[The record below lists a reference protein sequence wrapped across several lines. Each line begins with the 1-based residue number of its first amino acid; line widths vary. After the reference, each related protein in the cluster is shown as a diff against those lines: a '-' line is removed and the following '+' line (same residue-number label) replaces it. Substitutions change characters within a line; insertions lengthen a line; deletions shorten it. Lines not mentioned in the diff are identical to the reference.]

1 VVTPRGDGV
10 EPTSIPGAEEILA
23 RVADRLVASFEPRR
37 TLSLLPSLLVPE
49 LADWCAVVLPPVMGR
64 AEWWRCPG
72 PSRPTE
78 YSRMSLRSLRRVPAL
93 EAAMDGVSSP
103 GDGELVGQLAAASW
117 GPGESLDS
125 VGDVVVYPLAGVPAR
140 RAALVLV
147 RETRRGRFDVG
158 DLEVIRRFGALAGV
172 ALAAG
177 LANRQQQRI
186 ISVLQEPLLPRPLP
200 PIEGVEFAAFFR
212 PGQRMLDVSGDFYD
226 VRADGDGRAL
236 LVVGDVCGHGIEA
249 AVLGGRY
256 REAVHALAG
265 AEHRPAHLLDM
276 LNKTMLDLGDTRF
289 ATVVMGQ
296 LRPEPGGGVALTL
309 SSGGHPR
316 PLVLRS
322 DGHVEEVTIPGTL
335 VGVLPDAHF
344 GEAEIVLAP
353 GETMV
358 LYSDGLAELLGG
370 REEAEGE
377 GVRQVHEVLTRLSG
391 LDPVTAA
398 SELEIHVQGFAGE
411 ADHDDAT
418 ALFVRA
424 ARTEPGR

>member
-1 VVTPRGDGV
+1 MSTLPPSDPAADRSG
-10 EPTSIPGAEEILA
+10 EELLA
-23 RVADRLVASFEPRR
+23 RIADRLVASFEPRR
-37 TLSLLPSLLVPE
+37 TLPLLPTLLVPE
-49 LADWCAVVLPPVMGR
+49 LADWCAMVLPPVLGR

-72 PSRPTE
+72 PGRPTE
-78 YSRMSLRSLRRVPAL
+78 WSRMSQRSLRSVPAL
-93 EAAMDGVSSP
+93 EAAMDGRSTP
-103 GDGELVGQLAAASW
+103 GDAELVLQLADAHW
-117 GPGESLDS
+117 GPADAVEN
-125 VGDVVVYPLAGVPAR
+125 VGDVVVCPLGGLPGR

-147 RETRRGRFDVG
+147 RESGRGRFAVD
-158 DLEVIRRFGALAGV
+158 DLEIIRRFSGLAGV

-200 PIEGVEFAAFFR
+200 TVDGVELGVFFR

-226 VRADGDGRAL
+226 VRAGADGRAL
-236 LVVGDVCGHGIEA
+236 VVIGDVCGHGIEA

-289 ATVVMGQ
+289 ATMVMGQ
-296 LRPEPGGGVALTL
+296 LVRDGDGVALTL

-316 PLVLRS
+316 PLVLRA
-322 DGHVEEVTIPGTL
+322 DGSVEEVAIPGTL

-344 GEAEIVLAP
+344 GEAEVMLGP
-353 GETMV
+353 GDTLV

-370 REEAEGE
+370 RQEAEGE
-377 GVRQVHEVLTRLSG
+377 GVRQVHEVLSRLNG

-398 SELEIHVQGFAGE
+398 SELEIHVQGVASE

-424 ARTEPGR
+424 TGTESES

>member
-1 VVTPRGDGV
+1 MTGELRVDATAHGD
-10 EPTSIPGAEEILA
+10 ELLSRI
-23 RVADRLVASFEPRR
+23 ADRLVASFEPRR

-64 AEWWRCPG
+64 SEWWRCSG
-72 PSRPTE
+72 PDRPTE
-78 YSRMSLRSLRRVPAL
+78 WSRMSQRSLRAVPAL
-93 EAAMDGVSSP
+93 EAAMGGASSP
-103 GDGELVGQLAAASW
+103 GDADLVRELAESRW
-117 GPGESLDS
+117 GPTEAIDQI
-125 VGDVVVYPLAGVPAR
+125 GDVVILPLAGTPGR
-140 RAALVLV
+140 RPALVLV
-147 RETRRGRFDVG
+147 RDARSGKFAVDE
-158 DLEVIRRFGALAGV
+158 LAVIKHFCALAGV

-200 PIEGVEFAAFFR
+200 TVEGVEFAAFFR

-226 VRADGDGRAL
+226 VRSAGDDRAL

-289 ATVVMGQ
+289 ATVVMGV
-296 LRPEPGGGVALTL
+296 LRQHERGGIALTL

-316 PLVLRS
+316 PLILRS
-322 DGHVEEVTIPGTL
+322 GGEVEEVAIQGTL

-344 GEAEIVLAP
+344 GEAEVVLRP
-353 GETMV
+353 GDTMV

-370 REEAEGE
+370 RQEAEGE
-377 GVRQVHEVLTRLSG
+377 GVRQVHEVLGRLCG
-391 LDPVTAA
+391 LDPVSAA
-398 SELEIHVQGFAGE
+398 SELEIHVQRVASE

-424 ARTEPGR
+424 AEEPDA